1 MNDTASPVAAL
12 HHVAITTADLEA
24 SRRFYRDILGLP
36 EVERPNFTFPG
47 VWYDLG
53 ATTLHLIQYP
63 KGTRRTGKPVDSWDT
78 HFALRMASYRGTL
91 NTLARHGYSAD
102 LDADDPR
109 KLLLFTDAGFPQIFL
124 LDPDGNVVELNAAS
138 IDS

>member
-1 MNDTASPVAAL
+1 MNDTPAPQAAL
-12 HHVAITTADLEA
+12 HHVAIPTADLEA
-24 SRRFYRDILGLP
+24 SRRFYRDILGLK
-36 EVERPNFTFPG
+36 EIERPNFTFPG

-63 KGTRRTGKPVDSWDT
+63 KGTRRTGRPVDSWDC

-91 NTLARHGYSAD
+91 AALAKNGYSAD
-102 LDADDPR
+102 LDAADPR
-109 KLLLFTDAGFPQIFL
+109 KIDLFTDAGFPQIFL

-138 IDS
+138 ADS